1 MNEIDNRKKVSNMD
15 LPTANSVSPVSKRE
29 VKPSKNK
36 ISKFIP
42 GQTQKNEV
50 SPWALRQISIWIQ
63 SHYILPESGEYKVI
77 SQHLHDV
84 RPSYLKCISCY
95 LLCAA
100 SWKDLLNVFSS
111 MQPPALNNR
120 RFKLGNKFSFCL
132 ATWAS
137 SKLYVLWGMS
147 ALVTEHLQRGILTSP
162 CRPPPL
168 GAFSEV
174 KKKIKRN
181 WKKKKRK
188 RKQTCMYVLRLVLL
202 KASASIRVLWLHL
215 ECWTLA
221 SLSFESKEYRSLF
234 CSPFLTPP

>member
-1 MNEIDNRKKVSNMD
+1 MHQLLSS
-15 LPTANSVSPVSKRE
+15 LCSFLKR
-29 VKPSKNK
+29 P
-36 ISKFIP
+36 P
-42 GQTQKNEV
+42 
-50 SPWALRQISIWIQ
+50 
-63 SHYILPESGEYKVI
+63 
-77 SQHLHDV
+77 
-84 RPSYLKCISCY
+84 KCIFFYAASSSEQQEIQTRKQIQFLPCY
-95 LLCAA
+95 LSKQQALWYSVRNVCLSNRA
-100 SWKDLLNVFSS
+100 S
-111 MQPPALNNR
+111 P
-120 RFKLGNKFSFCL
+120 
-132 ATWAS
+132 
-137 SKLYVLWGMS
+137 
-147 ALVTEHLQRGILTSP
+147 RGILTSP